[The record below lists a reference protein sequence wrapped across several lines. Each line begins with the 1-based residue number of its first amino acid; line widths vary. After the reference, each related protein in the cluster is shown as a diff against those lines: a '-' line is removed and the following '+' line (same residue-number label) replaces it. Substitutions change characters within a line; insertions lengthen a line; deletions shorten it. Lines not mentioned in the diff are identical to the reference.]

1 MSGHSK
7 WSTIKRKKGAQDAA
21 RGKIFSRIAKEIIIA
36 ARESG
41 GDPNANAKLR
51 TAITKAKSENMP
63 NDNIERAIKRGTGET
78 EGATY
83 EEVVY
88 EGYAKGGVAVMVEC
102 LTDNKNRTMPEIRH
116 VFSKYGGSLGEL
128 GSVAYLFSRKGI
140 IVYDAAQL
148 SEEAFLEYALEG
160 GAEDVKV
167 EDGVCEVIT
176 APELF
181 SQVVQSMEDKA
192 CKPLQADIIR
202 IPSSYVE
209 HDEPT
214 TEKILTLIEKLEEL
228 DDVQS
233 VSHNL
238 ALPAA

>member
-21 RGKIFSRIAKEIIIA
+21 RSKTFSRIAKEIIIA

-41 GDPNANAKLR
+41 GDPSTNAKLR

-63 NDNIERAIKRGTGET
+63 NDNIERAIKRGMGET

-88 EGYAKGGVAVMVEC
+88 EGYAKGGVAIMVEC
-102 LTDNKNRTMPEIRH
+102 LTDNKNRTTPEIRH

-140 IVYDAAQL
+140 IVYDATEL
-148 SEEAFLEYALEG
+148 SEELFFEYALES
-160 GAEDVKV
+160 GAEDVKIENNV
-167 EDGVCEVIT
+167 HEVIT

-181 SQVVQSMEDKA
+181 SHVVQKLEEKQ
-192 CKPLQADIIR
+192 CTPLQADIIR
-202 IPSSYVE
+202 IPTNYVE
-209 HDEPT
+209 LDVQT
-214 TEKILTLIEKLEEL
+214 SEKILTLIEKIEDL
-228 DDVQS
+228 DDVQA

-238 ALPAA
+238 APFST